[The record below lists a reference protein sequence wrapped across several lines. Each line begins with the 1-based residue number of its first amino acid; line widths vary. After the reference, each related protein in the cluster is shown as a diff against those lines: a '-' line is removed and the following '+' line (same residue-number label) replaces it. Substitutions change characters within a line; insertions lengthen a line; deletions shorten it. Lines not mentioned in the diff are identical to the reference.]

1 MSINIAVSKGR
12 VLKAFVKILKKKG
25 FEFDGLKGRKLII
38 PSKDKSINLIVV
50 KSTDVPLYVKNSFA
64 ELGVAGR
71 DVIDEYENVFYEL
84 LDLDIG
90 RCDLCIAGKENLDL
104 KKKDLTIATKYPK
117 QASNYLKQNNKD
129 GKIIKLNGSVELGPI
144 LGISDC
150 ILDIVETGTTL
161 KENNLVV
168 KEHFKEI
175 NSLIISNKIF
185 YKTKFNLID
194 KLIQKIKE

>member
-12 VLKAFVKILKKKG
+12 VFKAFVKILKNKG

-50 KSTDVPLYVKNSFA
+50 KSSDVPLYVKNSFA

-90 RCDLCIAGKENLDL
+90 SCDLCIAGKEDLDL
-104 KKKDLTIATKYPK
+104 KKDPLTIATKYPK
-117 QASNYLKQNNKD
+117 QASNYLKQKNKK

-161 KENNLVV
+161 KENDLVV

-194 KLIQKIKE
+194 NLIKKIKE